1 MSWKLRGGW
10 KLETYC
16 IFIDTHVYT
25 HTYVCLEFFVVFFK
39 AEKSLKSKSITLK
52 TENL

>member
-1 MSWKLRGGW
+1 MSWKLREER

-16 IFIDTHVYT
+16 IFTDT
-25 HTYVCLEFFVVFFK
+25 HTYVCLEFFVVFVK
-39 AEKSLKSKSITLK
+39 AEKSLKSKSITIK